1 MPKKIQKK
9 LIKKYA
15 AVWHSAANKG
25 AIKTWFS
32 PTGVHTWKY
41 DNPAEFAAVLM
52 ILQGDDDPYA
62 TSAGHIATG
71 PQIPGMY

>member
-1 MPKKIQKK
+1 MPRRIIRYNAGWQSE
-9 LIKKYA
+9 
-15 AVWHSAANKG
+15 HNKG

-52 ILQGDDDPYA
+52 ILQRDDKPFV
-62 TSAGHIATG
+62 TGAGYIATG
-71 PQIPGMY
+71 EEIPGMD